1 LENPTRIEICTIG
14 SRTEKLL
21 PIENSCPKTKF
32 RNWDGTTKILDS
44 RSFYELVEIIELGI
58 IIQILDLI
66 YPIVNDYAVELVI
79 NVIHGELMDEC
90 RTRLLESIGIF
101 CLFIELK

>member
-1 LENPTRIEICTIG
+1 LPT
-14 SRTEKLL
+14 
-21 PIENSCPKTKF
+21 ENSCPKTKF
-32 RNWDGTTKILDS
+32 RNWDRTTKILDS

-66 YPIVNDYAVELVI
+66 YPIVNDYVVELVI